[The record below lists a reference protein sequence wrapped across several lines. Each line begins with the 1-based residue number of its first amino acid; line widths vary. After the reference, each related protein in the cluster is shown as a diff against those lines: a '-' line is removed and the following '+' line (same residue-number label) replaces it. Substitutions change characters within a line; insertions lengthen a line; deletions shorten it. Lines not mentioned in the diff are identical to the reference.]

1 MFNGLLL
8 LLEGCGCR
16 LSGGRCKAVRAYHL
30 GRHVGG
36 LSTFLFK
43 FQLPHHIT
51 SLYGCSLEMR
61 KELHFVFVIRI
72 EISVIQF
79 ELEFSLMM
87 K

>member
-1 MFNGLLL
+1 MVYCYCLRVVDADYQVAVARLYEPIILGGMLEVCLLFYSSSNYL
-8 LLEGCGCR
+8 
-16 LSGGRCKAVRAYHL
+16 
-30 GRHVGG
+30 
-36 LSTFLFK
+36 
-43 FQLPHHIT
+43 IT
-51 SLYGCSLEMR
+51 SPRFMAALLEMR